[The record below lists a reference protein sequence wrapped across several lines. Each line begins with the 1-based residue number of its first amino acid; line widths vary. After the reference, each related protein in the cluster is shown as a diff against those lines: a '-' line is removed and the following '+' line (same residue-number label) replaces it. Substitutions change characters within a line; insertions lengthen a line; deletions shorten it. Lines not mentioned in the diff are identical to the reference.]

1 MRILNAEQFEN
12 MTEEEFYLRSKAI
25 GYEDM
30 YFKDLTLRKF
40 QKYISTVFIEKDG
53 KWIKVTSSA
62 LDELYWKLDISEWCF
77 KIVPDKDM
85 EDNVLGKC
93 EISEKTIKIAESQKN
108 KKSVLLHEMIHAYEY
123 TFDGDPVLDF
133 YKQIIVL
140 DLYDRLSKK
149 ISNIKKHLIYN
160 VHGDD
165 IIHSP
170 LFMIKSLELDLR
182 LNYPLGKVY
191 GYGKEEIFTSL
202 KCIKN

>member
-1 MRILNAEQFEN
+1 
-12 MTEEEFYLRSKAI
+12 MTDY
-25 GYEDM
+25 
-30 YFKDLTLRKF
+30 
-40 QKYISTVFIEKDG
+40 Q
-53 KWIKVTSSA
+53 
-62 LDELYWKLDISEWCF
+62 
-77 KIVPDKDM
+77 
-85 EDNVLGKC
+85 
-93 EISEKTIKIAESQKN
+93 
-108 KKSVLLHEMIHAYEY
+108 
-123 TFDGDPVLDF
+123 
-133 YKQIIVL
+133 
-140 DLYDRLSKK
+140 KK